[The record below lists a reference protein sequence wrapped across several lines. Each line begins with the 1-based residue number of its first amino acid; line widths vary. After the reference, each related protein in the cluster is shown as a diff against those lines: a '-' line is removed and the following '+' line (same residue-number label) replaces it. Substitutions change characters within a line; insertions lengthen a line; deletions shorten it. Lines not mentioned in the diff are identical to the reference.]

1 LEDAKDNWQAIIYSE
16 VTHLKPEVKLYRD
29 LKKNIPS
36 ISWNRLENRSL
47 FGTPDLLGYNN
58 SGTFFT
64 IELKVT
70 LGNKVRFSPHQIAFH
85 VKHPKNTFILV
96 ACAPA
101 RGLVRLYPGS
111 QILDLVESGLKLE
124 SLKTGW
130 PACRLLLESL

>member
-1 LEDAKDNWQAIIYSE
+1 M
-16 VTHLKPEVKLYRD
+16 KPEVKLYRD

-36 ISWNRLENRSL
+36 ISYNRLENRSL
-47 FGTPDLLGYNN
+47 SGTPDILAYHNN
-58 SGTFFT
+58 GTFFT

-70 LGNKVRFSPHQIAFH
+70 LGNKIRLSPHQISFH

-101 RGLVRLYPGS
+101 CGLVRLYSGLK
-111 QILDLVESGLKLE
+111 ILDLVESGLKLE
-124 SLKTGW
+124 PLAQGW